1 MKHRLELFSDAI
13 LAIIITI
20 MVLDLHTPAT
30 GGWKAF
36 IPTLSAIGIYAI
48 GFLLL
53 VTFCTINVCI
63 VARVKGITRAMM
75 WFNFASLFL
84 TSLFPLLIRNLAK
97 HPGDRADTLVFLLAA
112 HLTVQ
117 ALTLFRIAAHKMHY
131 QTPGFFLVQKE
142 KSHRRRGAIKLVLL
156 LPITWF
162 CPFAGLALF
171 VAITIWNQ
179 AVFRC

>member
-36 IPTLSAIGIYAI
+36 IPALPAIGIYAI

-131 QTPGFFLVQKE
+131 QTPGFMNGTKREIAPSSWHHQAHSLIA
-142 KSHRRRGAIKLVLL
+142 HHLVL
-156 LPITWF
+156 
-162 CPFAGLALF
+162 
-171 VAITIWNQ
+171 AIRRFGTLCCDYHLESSR
-179 AVFRC
+179 F